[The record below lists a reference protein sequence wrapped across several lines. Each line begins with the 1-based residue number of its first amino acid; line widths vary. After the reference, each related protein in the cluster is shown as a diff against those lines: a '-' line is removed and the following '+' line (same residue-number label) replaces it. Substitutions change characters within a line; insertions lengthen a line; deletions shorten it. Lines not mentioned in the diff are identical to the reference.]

1 MSDSTDPC
9 KPRRRLRQLTADST
23 VQCPIG
29 RRPSATS
36 LRCLGCS
43 FARVPVAGACT
54 EEHGR
59 SSAVNEAEMTTST
72 ELRSL
77 PPRLVGR
84 TGFSESDGRLCK
96 LTAGQK
102 APRSPRPPHQHRRA
116 HLAHSKMSPT
126 PTPALL
132 QPVRVGAL
140 QLKHRVVMAPLT
152 RCRASHLSLIPSDL
166 AVDYYGQRA
175 TGQYQYWFYACFR
188 NRTSASAD
196 RRNTLDGGL
205 LITEATLIS
214 FEAGLFDHCPGKPPW
229 WHRAQGNG

>member
-1 MSDSTDPC
+1 LTAPNLDAAITGHETVGEPFVIAVVQSPCVTAVMSDSTDPC

-102 APRSPRPPHQHRRA
+102 APRSPTSPCPPRPQQDEPDA
-116 HLAHSKMSPT
+116 DACA
-126 PTPALL
+126 TPASPSRSAAIEASGSDGATHPLPSFPPQSDPLGPGRRLL
-132 QPVRVGAL
+132 RPESDWSVPVLVL
-140 QLKHRVVMAPLT
+140 
-152 RCRASHLSLIPSDL
+152 C
-166 AVDYYGQRA
+166 
-175 TGQYQYWFYACFR
+175 
-188 NRTSASAD
+188 
-196 RRNTLDGGL
+196 
-205 LITEATLIS
+205 
-214 FEAGLFDHCPGKPPW
+214 LFS
-229 WHRAQGNG
+229 Q